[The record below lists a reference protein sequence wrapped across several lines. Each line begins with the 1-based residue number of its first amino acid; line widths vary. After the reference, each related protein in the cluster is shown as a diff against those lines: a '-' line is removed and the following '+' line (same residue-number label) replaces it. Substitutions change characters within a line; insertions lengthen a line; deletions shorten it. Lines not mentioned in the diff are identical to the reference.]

1 MFGVS
6 TLCAALPLG
15 CIAHL
20 QHPALE
26 PGERVRSA
34 PTFGLGVSEIPTLR
48 ARRLWIGDP
57 CQGANLGEHLQDAG
71 NVSAAAILPPMKS
84 IAAGL
89 VSVGN
94 TDDLATSQRHEI
106 DVAVSVAAA
115 GPRRRHYRRQQ
126 PLCRVRSFFA
136 LVQHNS
142 CARARDNT
150 VESVNGRRTGERDD
164 APAPLAFSVFAIGDS
179 GRELTTAR
187 RDDAQHDTQE
197 LAVLGAVR

>member
-6 TLCAALPLG
+6 ALCAALPLG

-20 QHPALE
+20 QHPAVD

-48 ARRLWIGDP
+48 ARRLWIDDP
-57 CQGANLGEHLQDAG
+57 RGANLGEHLQDAG
-71 NVSAAAILPPMKS
+71 NVSAAANLPPMKS

-106 DVAVSVAAA
+106 DVAISVAAA
-115 GPRRRHYRRQQ
+115 RPCRRNEIRKQS
-126 PLCRVRSFFA
+126 LCRVRS
-136 LVQHNS
+136 
-142 CARARDNT
+142 
-150 VESVNGRRTGERDD
+150 
-164 APAPLAFSVFAIGDS
+164 
-179 GRELTTAR
+179 
-187 RDDAQHDTQE
+187 
-197 LAVLGAVR
+197 